1 MVDLLLFLF
10 HPLKPSS
17 NCYRS
22 LLKNFMQPKN
32 LNPLYL
38 KRLIFYLSRPSE
50 HAVSAA
56 SPSKELIFGSATE
69 DSQNS
74 GSHKDQGKISA
85 VSLGIKVKIV
95 AFATHRIVTQCSEKP
110 FMQAS
115 IIALKSLLFIMNFKC
130 YTFNQKFTEWVK
142 PLKHA
147 VETMSLYLRNVRRCN
162 YSKQHWKTVCGGW
175 FCPIHILQGFKRS

>member
-1 MVDLLLFLF
+1 MVVGSPHHTWAANLQCPLWERSFCLVENHFLMVDLLLFLF

-22 LLKNFMQPKN
+22 LFKNFMQPQN
-32 LNPLYL
+32 LNPLY
-38 KRLIFYLSRPSE
+38 KKAYILSEQTSE
-50 HAVSAA
+50 HAVSGA

-74 GSHKDQGKISA
+74 GSHKDQGRISA

-95 AFATHRIVTQCSEKP
+95 AFATQRIVTQCSEKP

-115 IIALKSLLFIMNFKC
+115 IIPLKSLLFMMNFKC
-130 YTFNQKFTEWVK
+130 YTYNQKFTK
-142 PLKHA
+142 
-147 VETMSLYLRNVRRCN
+147 
-162 YSKQHWKTVCGGW
+162 
-175 FCPIHILQGFKRS
+175 